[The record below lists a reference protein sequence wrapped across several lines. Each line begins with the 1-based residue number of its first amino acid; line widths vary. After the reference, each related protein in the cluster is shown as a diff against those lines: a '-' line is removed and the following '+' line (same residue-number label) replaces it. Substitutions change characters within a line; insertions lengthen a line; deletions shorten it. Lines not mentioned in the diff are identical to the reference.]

1 MTCHRIHHQY
11 LRAVDPLLYRHLENF
26 GIEPQLY
33 GM

>member
-11 LRAVDPLLYRHLENF
+11 LRVIDPYLYKHLENF
-26 GIEPQLY
+26 GIEPQLF